1 MINKQNL
8 TEFIQIRVN
17 VNEKAFIQLLA
28 RKRSSKTVSALILN
42 LLYEELNRFSCV
54 DEEINE
60 AQKKLIEV

>member
-60 AQKKLIEV
+60 AQKRLIEV